1 MKIIADSGS
10 TKCAWLLTDGV
21 HTSEYRTRGIN
32 AVQHSPE
39 QIREA
44 LAELP
49 PCGPVEAV
57 YFYGA
62 GCGGTFPEA
71 TEKMVRE
78 LRTHFGAGH
87 IEAQT
92 DLLGAARALFGRG
105 EGVACILGT
114 GSNSCWC
121 RGGEIVENI
130 PPLGYV
136 LGDEGSGAAMGRNLV
151 NGIFKGHIPLREEF
165 LAAHGLTY
173 EEIIRRVYREPYANR
188 FLASFAPFVHAHLD
202 CPEVRAMVAE
212 TFADFAQ
219 RNLSRY
225 PVHLTVACI
234 GGVAAAFEGLL
245 RECSHKGGTGSAGSP
260 HHLPKDLSNT
270 IMENRITE
278 QASAYDNLQ
287 RMSVHDILTGINRED
302 ARVHEAVA
310 KTIPVMERLVE
321 RVVER
326 MERGG
331 RMFYIGAGTSGRLGV
346 TDASELPP
354 TYGVP
359 FDRVIGLIAGGDGAL
374 RRAVENAEDDTAGA
388 WRDMAPYH
396 PTADDVLVGIAAS
409 GTTPYVVGGL
419 RMAREHGLLT
429 ASITC
434 NPSSPVA
441 AEAEYALE
449 AVVGPEFVTGSTRMK
464 AGTAQKLMLNMLST
478 AVMIRLGRVE
488 GNRMVNMQLTNDKLV
503 GRGTRMVAEAS
514 GLSEAQARALLLQY
528 GSVKKALE
536 HAPKPE

>member
-1 MKIIADSGS
+1 MVLIADSGS
-10 TKCAWLLTDGV
+10 TKCTWIASDGA
-21 HTSEYRTRGIN
+21 RTTNVRTQGIN

-49 PCGPVEAV
+49 PCGAAEAV

-62 GCGGTFPEA
+62 GCGRTFSDA
-71 TEKMVRE
+71 TAKMVRALSE
-78 LRTHFGAGH
+78 RFGAEH
-87 IEAQT
+87 VEAES

-121 RGGEIVENI
+121 RGGEIVENV

-202 CPEVRAMVAE
+202 CPEVRAMVAG

-245 RECSHKGGTGSAGSP
+245 REVLAQGG
-260 HHLPKDLSNT
+260 
-270 IMENRITE
+270 
-278 QASAYDNLQ
+278 Y
-287 RMSVHDILTGINRED
+287 
-302 ARVHEAVA
+302 RV
-310 KTIPVMERLVE
+310 
-321 RVVER
+321 
-326 MERGG
+326 
-331 RMFYIGAGTSGRLGV
+331 
-346 TDASELPP
+346 
-354 TYGVP
+354 
-359 FDRVIGLIAGGDGAL
+359 GLIAASP
-374 RRAVENAEDDTAGA
+374 AEGLIE
-388 WRDMAPYH
+388 YH
-396 PTADDVLVGIAAS
+396 
-409 GTTPYVVGGL
+409 
-419 RMAREHGLLT
+419 
-429 ASITC
+429 
-434 NPSSPVA
+434 
-441 AEAEYALE
+441 
-449 AVVGPEFVTGSTRMK
+449 
-464 AGTAQKLMLNMLST
+464 
-478 AVMIRLGRVE
+478 
-488 GNRMVNMQLTNDKLV
+488 
-503 GRGTRMVAEAS
+503 
-514 GLSEAQARALLLQY
+514 Y
-528 GSVKKALE
+528 GK
-536 HAPKPE
+536 